1 MADARP
7 CSSGDRAPDSGSGC
21 RPFESGQGHFG
32 AVAQWQG
39 VPSATGRSRVRTP
52 PAPRHAA
59 CRRVQ
64 AQTFRGTTSRQD
76 GAPPRWNTQT
86 AASRRPRA
94 RRRGRPA
101 RPRAGPC
108 GCGAAAARLLP
119 KQETAGSNPVIRS
132 IREHWF
138 SMYSIPRFRAG
149 GPGEA
154 RTPGAG
160 RQYAPYAPLV
170 QRSEQRTF
178 NPRATGPNPV
188 GGTTSGRRPG
198 VSAPIYQRIGC
209 GNFFRPG
216 AKQGGSHAGTAFQGR
231 AYDPSSHGGMPC
243 HAFAAQ
249 WQSDGLKHRGCRF
262 DSGRRHETVHLINES
277 FHGSDRTIASETRR

>member
-1 MADARP
+1 MRDGLLLLLFSRPRPCQRHDPPLIPRPCGDAYRRMADARP

-59 CRRVQ
+59 CPPRASADIPRNDV
-64 AQTFRGTTSRQD
+64 TSRRR
-76 GAPPRWNTQT
+76 APAMEHARQ
-86 AASRRPRA
+86 RPPAGRA
-94 RRRGRPA
+94 RDGGAGRPVRMWCSGSTPA
-101 RPRAGPC
+101 SQAGDRGFESRHPLYPGALVFDVFHPPIPC
-108 GCGAAAARLLP
+108 R
-119 KQETAGSNPVIRS
+119 
-132 IREHWF
+132 
-138 SMYSIPRFRAG
+138 
-149 GPGEA
+149 GPGDA
-154 RTPGAG
+154 RTPGTG

-188 GGTTSGRRPG
+188 GGTTPGKSPG

-209 GNFFRPG
+209 GRFPPAGRETGRKPCRHGIPG
-216 AKQGGSHAGTAFQGR
+216 K
-231 AYDPSSHGGMPC
+231 
-243 HAFAAQ
+243 
-249 WQSDGLKHRGCRF
+249 GL
-262 DSGRRHETVHLINES
+262 
-277 FHGSDRTIASETRR
+277 

>member
-1 MADARP
+1 MRDGFFLLLFSRPRPCQRHDPFPHPRPCGDAYRRMADARP
-7 CSSGDRAPDSGSGC
+7 CSSADRAPDSGSGR

-59 CRRVQ
+59 CRRVE
-64 AQTFRGTTSRQD
+64 ARTFRGTTSRQD

-101 RPRAGPC
+101 RGRAGLISRGSWDRIPPPRR

-138 SMYSIPRFRAG
+138 SMYFIPRFRAG
-149 GPGEA
+149 GPGDA

-170 QRSEQRTF
+170 QRSEYRTF
-178 NPRATGPNPV
+178 NPFVVVGSNPT
-188 GGTTSGRRPG
+188 GGTMLGTSPCI
-198 VSAPIYQRIGC
+198 SASIYYQIGC
-209 GNFFRPG
+209 GSFFFRPR
-216 AKQGGSHAGTAFQGR
+216 AKQGKENTQ
-231 AYDPSSHGGMPC
+231 C
-243 HAFAAQ
+243 
-249 WQSDGLKHRGCRF
+249 DGPGKGL
-262 DSGRRHETVHLINES
+262 
-277 FHGSDRTIASETRR
+277 